1 MPFFLEKETNR
12 IQFYEFL
19 YKKDLKKCIL
29 QTLDCFYSL
38 ETSLIFFRSRSPQ

>member
-19 YKKDLKKCIL
+19 YKKDLKNAYCKLWIVFTVSKHL
-29 QTLDCFYSL
+29 
-38 ETSLIFFRSRSPQ
+38 